1 MADRLTGIEVFVTAL
16 RLGGLSAAA
25 RSMGMS
31 PAMAARHLAD
41 LEARL
46 GTTLV
51 NRTTRRLSLTEAGA
65 DYLDRAERLL
75 ADLREADAE
84 ASARSVSIE
93 GLLRVAAP
101 ATFGVMHLAGL
112 VPEFRK
118 RHPRVTVE
126 FGFSD
131 RYVDLLE
138 ERWDVAVRI
147 GRLADSSLLARRLA
161 PMHLAVS
168 ASPKYLAD
176 RGTPRVVAELINHDC
191 LGYTFASGVGT
202 STWNFGPD
210 GAIRVPVRGSLH
222 ANNGEGLV
230 RAAAAGLGLV
240 YGPRFIAAEALRNG
254 ALVEVTLDVPLMD
267 LGAVAV
273 ITHPNRR
280 PAAKTRAWIDYLVGV
295 VPAMATDW

>member
-1 MADRLTGIEVFVTAL
+1 MADRLIGIEVFVTAL

-25 RSMGMS
+25 RGMGMS

-147 GRLADSSLLARRLA
+147 GRLPDSSLLARRLA
-161 PMHLAVS
+161 PMHLAVA

-176 RGTPRVVAELINHDC
+176 RGTPRLVADLINHDC
-191 LGYTFASGVGT
+191 LGYTIASGVGT

-240 YGPRFIAAEALRNG
+240 YGPRFIAAEALRSG
-254 ALVEVTLDVPLMD
+254 TLVEVTLDVPLMD